1 MKKILN
7 KVKQIRL
14 GYKLYQLQKQ
24 YNHAV
29 SCGDSEKQ
37 HDYAFYIEEVQEEL
51 RYITI
56 NY

>member
-7 KVKQIRL
+7 KIKQIRL
-14 GYKLYQLQKQ
+14 GYQLQKQ